1 MLILIFNNLSVNSVK
16 ALQQQ
21 IRSIIAEAV
30 KAIADILFSTKNL
43 TRFVQQRIWGW
54 CWSPVQM
61 VASDNIPDWHYT
73 RWMLNMH
80 FSEEGIISG
89 FLCWQSAAA
98 QMKQDIFWE
107 YEADLLFN
115 SVAKSGGV
123 AKIATNDCCWCS
135 CHLKTCTNSP
145 MIITMIIVSMTIVS
159 MIIMIIKSMII
170 MIISV

>member
-1 MLILIFNNLSVNSVK
+1 MQIWLWECQSHAAHINSTEAMLILIFNNLSVNSVK

-54 CWSPVQM
+54 CWWPVQM

-80 FSEEGIISG
+80 FSEEGIFCRFPVLAKCCCKNG
-89 FLCWQSAAA
+89 TRYFLGIWGWFTFQLSCKEW
-98 QMKQDIFWE
+98 W
-107 YEADLLFN
+107 
-115 SVAKSGGV
+115 
-123 AKIATNDCCWCS
+123 CCKNC
-135 CHLKTCTNSP
+135 N
-145 MIITMIIVSMTIVS
+145 
-159 MIIMIIKSMII
+159 
-170 MIISV
+170 